1 MTIRIPQNTQNY
13 LTVMLENKIQANRGE
28 SLFGNIEGY
37 CQKYLKEI
45 APATASKDEEKIDE
59 ETPEEKAA
67 KKTEQLKISLGKAL
81 KGEENIGGFGGGE
94 PTPKSYSKGKGI
106 KNPLEITFG
115 ETGAEG
121 LLGGGI
127 AYGIGSLPAFL
138 GKLAGTKIAKDPSGK
153 LSKKMAGPLGGFLSK
168 LGGQIE
174 DITGKSWFDAQIG
187 NIGRSQMSLVAQG
200 AGSPWTPFVMPGRS
214 KSGTLQQFAQGEM
227 AKQAKSKKSKTK
239 P

>member
-1 MTIRIPQNTQNY
+1 
-13 LTVMLENKIQANRGE
+13 MLENKIQANRGE
-28 SLFGNIEGY
+28 SLFANIEGY
-37 CQKYLKEI
+37 RQKYLQEI
-45 APATASKDEEKIDE
+45 APATANKDEEEIDE

-81 KGEENIGGFGGGE
+81 KGEENIGGFGGGGE
-94 PTPKSYSKGKGI
+94 TDKPIKPGKYKEASL
-106 KNPLEITFG
+106 KNVRDITFG
-115 ETGAEG
+115 ETDDAGLIGAG
-121 LLGGGI
+121 L
-127 AYGIGSLPAFL
+127 AYGIGSLPSFL
-138 GKLAGTKIAKDPSGK
+138 GRLGGTKIAKDPTGK
-153 LSKKMAGPLGGFLSK
+153 FSKLMASPVGGFLSK

-200 AGSPWTPFVMPGRS
+200 AGSPWTPFVMPGRT